1 MSLAID
7 FTSIPRLLKS
17 EFRLPAGDFLP
28 TTPLRGRGE
37 SGQPSADGAHAAH
50 FQPSY
55 RTPDCVSALGEAFR
69 HPLAGMFAP
78 GLTQ

>member
-7 FTSIPRLLKS
+7 FTSIPRLLEG

-28 TTPLRGRGE
+28 TSPLRTRGE
-37 SGQPSADGAHAAH
+37 SVHSTPDHD

-55 RTPDCVSALGEAFR
+55 RTPDCVSALGAAFR

-78 GLTQ
+78 GLAQ